1 MKRSIRSSIA
11 VVSAA
16 AMLIGVTACGNTSS
30 TSADGP
36 PTDGGTLK
44 YAIAIQPPAGGIDPV
59 IASSI
64 AGQHLMDQAYE
75 PLLSKDEAGKI
86 QPELAVS
93 YSQEDETTYRFQLR
107 EGVKF
112 ADGSAFDAD
121 DVVYSFEQYMKST
134 SGKAAYLPS
143 LKSAKKLDEY
153 SVELTLNQADS
164 TFVNALAN
172 RELFLMVSSDGYA
185 KASKE
190 DREKRSYGTGPFVL
204 TDWQDGVSMTFEKND
219 EYWAKDQPR
228 LDGIEFR
235 IIPDDSTRLAA
246 VQQGSVDAASFTD
259 GVTAKQAAFG
269 NWTLGKTYSTQALPI
284 FINPT
289 SGPLKDKKVRQA
301 VSLALNRD
309 VLIKTAQ
316 YGDGEVSYA
325 APAGDPAAP
334 AVTDSTPNYQRN
346 LDKAKQLLQEAETP
360 HPTIELSYFG
370 DTSQSQ
376 HPIYELMQQQLSDVG
391 IKVSLKAKSTSEL
404 SPIFTS
410 GQSFDGLVSLPWS
423 YKPDPTFYYDS
434 FLSENGALN
443 QWKDNPDAAK
453 AMELLAEAKKET
465 DEDKKARLIQD
476 LADNVAEEALVI
488 VPMAVPSDF
497 EVWNQDVLKDYST
510 DYSTSRI
517 ALRTAW
523 MSQ

>member
-1 MKRSIRSSIA
+1 MKRRIRSA
-11 VVSAA
+11 VAVMSAA
-16 AMLIGVTACGNTSS
+16 AVLIATTSCGSS
-30 TSADGP
+30 TTASSDGP
-36 PTDGGTLK
+36 PVDGGTLK

-59 IASSI
+59 VASSI

-75 PLLSKDEAGKI
+75 PLLSKDESGEI
-86 QPELAVS
+86 QPELATS
-93 YSQEDETTYRFQLR
+93 YSQENETTYRFELR
-107 EGVKF
+107 KGVKF

-121 DVVYSFEQYMKST
+121 DVVYSFEQYMEST

-143 LKSAKKLDEY
+143 LKSAKKLDEH
-153 SVELTLNQADS
+153 SVELTLSQADS
-164 TFVNALAN
+164 TFINALAN
-172 RELFLMVSSDGYA
+172 RELFLMVSSDGYG

-204 TDWQDGVSMTFEKND
+204 TDWQDGVSMKFEKND
-219 EYWAKDQPR
+219 NYWMKDQPR

-269 NWTLGKTYSTQALPI
+269 SWKLGKTYATQALPI
-284 FINPT
+284 FINPK
-289 SGPLKDKKVRQA
+289 SGPLKDKRVRQA
-301 VSLALNRD
+301 VSLALNRE

-316 YGDGEVSYA
+316 YGDGEISYA

-334 AVTDSTPNYQRN
+334 VVNDHTPNYQRN
-346 LDKAKQLLQEAETP
+346 TDQARQLLQEAETP
-360 HPTIELSYFG
+360 NPTIELSYFG

-391 IKVSLKAKSTSEL
+391 INVSLKARSTSEL

-410 GQSFDGLVSLPWS
+410 GQSFNGLVSLPWS

-443 QWKDNPDAAK
+443 QWEGNPDAAE
-453 AMELLAEAKKET
+453 AMKLLAEAKKET
-465 DEDKKARLIQD
+465 DEEKKAQLIRK

-488 VPMAVPSDF
+488 VPMSVPSDF

-523 MSQ
+523 MPQ